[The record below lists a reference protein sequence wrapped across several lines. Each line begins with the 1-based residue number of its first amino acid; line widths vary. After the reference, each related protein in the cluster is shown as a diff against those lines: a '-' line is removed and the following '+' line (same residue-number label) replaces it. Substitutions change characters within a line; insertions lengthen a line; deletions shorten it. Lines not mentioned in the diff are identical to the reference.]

1 MDKPSVWVRLL
12 FTDDLCGLTGFMD
25 GLPTLCRANTMIDES
40 RVVEIERRLNA
51 LLDRVATL
59 ESAAAMILDKINAV
73 AGMLNSPATK

>member
-1 MDKPSVWVRLL
+1 
-12 FTDDLCGLTGFMD
+12 
-25 GLPTLCRANTMIDES
+25 MIDES

-51 LLDRVATL
+51 LLDRVASL